1 VNARPFSDLSFITQE
16 CFLGF
21 FCFLLSKC
29 LVREVP
35 STSHFSEGFDPMIQ
49 QDLEAAVSRAT
60 GENLREIRRR
70 GFSMGERPLRELEPS
85 PGPQWVDW
93 DAVET
98 DYRQPRSNWP
108 AGW

>member
-1 VNARPFSDLSFITQE
+1 MRN
-16 CFLGF
+16 
-21 FCFLLSKC
+21 
-29 LVREVP
+29 VP
-35 STSHFSEGFDPMIQ
+35 SASHFGKNALVTQ

-70 GFSMGERPLRELEPS
+70 GFSVGERPLRELDPS

-93 DAVET
+93 DAVES
-98 DYRQPRSNWP
+98 DYRQPRLNWP